1 MGLCLQIVH
10 DPSGGWDVHGLPGK
24 PAAHLASL
32 AASLDYARR
41 ECAAAPATIELM
53 VDGFYAV
60 IHQEPGWPRR
70 VVARERAAA
79 PDRSDSAPAEQAGDA
94 ALSA

>member
-1 MGLCLQIVH
+1 MGICLQIVH
-10 DPSGGWDVHGLPGK
+10 DPSGGWDVTGLPGK

-32 AASLDYARR
+32 AASIDYARR

-70 VVARERAAA
+70 VVSRERA
-79 PDRSDSAPAEQAGDA
+79 
-94 ALSA
+94 